1 MVVMI
6 NLLIP
11 AGYLIGA
18 IPFGYLIAKIW
29 NVDIRR
35 SGSGNIGATN
45 VFRSLG
51 LFPGLMVFALDL
63 AKGTFAIYLA
73 QQMTDLP
80 WVIILTGLAT
90 ILGHMYSIFL
100 KFKGGRGVST
110 SLGVLLGIAP
120 DIFIGTLIFAALVI
134 FITRYV
140 SVASMITPILVT
152 VAFFTLKRPLP
163 YTLTAGMVAILII
176 IRHASNLKR
185 LLEKTE
191 PRVGEKD
198 A

>member
-1 MVVMI
+1 
-6 NLLIP
+6 
-11 AGYLIGA
+11 
-18 IPFGYLIAKIW
+18 
-29 NVDIRR
+29 
-35 SGSGNIGATN
+35 
-45 VFRSLG
+45 
-51 LFPGLMVFALDL
+51 
-63 AKGTFAIYLA
+63 
-73 QQMTDLP
+73 
-80 WVIILTGLAT
+80 
-90 ILGHMYSIFL
+90 
-100 KFKGGRGVST
+100 
-110 SLGVLLGIAP
+110 LGIAP